1 MNSYI
6 IPNELARQLAVA
18 LYPGI
23 AEYVQAHQEEYMQF
37 LKETAERKE
46 NKQNDMAAMGSQ
58 EGNGGSTN
66 ETVL

>member
-6 IPNELARQLAVA
+6 IPNEMARQLAVA

-37 LKETAERKE
+37 LKEATEREE
-46 NKQNDMAAMGSQ
+46 NKQNDMAATGSQ
-58 EGNGGSTN
+58 ERKGGSTN